1 MHGSDS
7 PPVPV
12 EVQVTGPHTDALVAE
27 ATERMRAVLRHAG
40 RPILRA
46 RVRITRDGD
55 PERPIVAQANI
66 DLDGRLVRAQV
77 HGATDRDALARL
89 EERLRNRLQHVSRTG
104 GNWEDRRG
112 RRAPSTAAQQPGD
125 ERTEWHH
132 GDLPTRRGPSYP
144 RPPAERQII
153 RHKSFSVA
161 ESEIDE
167 AAFDMESLD
176 YDFHLFTELGTG
188 QDSVLYRGGSTGYRI
203 AQVEPHPESLA
214 PHNLEVTVSSQPAAD
229 LSTDE
234 AIERMAALDLPFLFY
249 LDRERGR
256 GALLYHRYDGHYGLI
271 TPADTE

>member
-1 MHGSDS
+1 MHGSNS

-12 EVQVTGPHTDALVAE
+12 EVQVTGAHSDALVTE
-27 ATERMRAVLRHAG
+27 ATERMRAALRHAG
-40 RPILRA
+40 RPVLQA

-77 HGATDRDALARL
+77 HGRTDREALALL
-89 EERLRNRLQHVSRTG
+89 EERLSNRLQHVSRTA

-112 RRAPSTAAQQPGD
+112 RGALATAGPQPGG

-153 RHKSFSVA
+153 RHKSFTVA

-188 QDSVLYRGGSTGYRI
+188 QDSVLYRGGPTGYRI

-214 PHNLEVTVSSQPAAD
+214 DHDLEVTVSKQPAAD

-249 LDRERGR
+249 LDRDRGR

-271 TPADTE
+271 TPADSD

>member
-1 MHGSDS
+1 MHGSNS
-7 PPVPV
+7 PPVPI
-12 EVQVTGPHTDALVAE
+12 EVQVTGVHSDAFVAE
-27 ATERMRAVLRHAG
+27 VSERTRAALRHAG
-40 RPILRA
+40 RPVLHA

-66 DLDGRLVRAQV
+66 DLDGRLVRVQV
-77 HGATDRDALARL
+77 HGGTDRDALARL
-89 EERLRNRLQHVSRTG
+89 EERLRNRLQHVSRTAG
-104 GNWEDRRG
+104 TWEDRRG
-112 RRAPSTAAQQPGD
+112 RSAPSMAGPPPGD
-125 ERTEWHH
+125 EQTEWRH

-167 AAFDMESLD
+167 AAFDMDSLD

-188 QDSVLYRGGSTGYRI
+188 QDSVLYRGGPTGYRI

-214 PHNLEVTVSSQPAAD
+214 PHALEVTVSTQPAAD

-271 TPADTE
+271 SPADSE